1 MKIINVV
8 VKPNSPRTEI
18 ISESETEIK
27 LAVAAPPEGG
37 KANLELIKFLSK
49 KFHKGVE
56 IIRGKTSKRKVVRV
70 LE

>member
-8 VKPNSPRTEI
+8 VKPNSPKTEI
-18 ISESETEIK
+18 ISETESEIK

-49 KFHKGVE
+49 KFGKQVR
-56 IIRGKTSKRKVVRV
+56 IIRGFTSMKKVIS